1 MLDTKLEP
9 FSSLLAQLQQQQ
21 FDDNFANIGQVQFQ
35 LEISDSK
42 SLQLTKSELLNS
54 PKTQKV
60 TVIGKRPFKVTCY
73 FIFQLKEKKV
83 KQHNLFDFDCMVIQ
97 AQNSTLDRTFEIV
110 LTEHD
115 IGTLVEM
122 IQEATQ
128 HKTAAEYQIDYRKI
142 FNSSLTHQQLFDFAL
157 DALQFNPE
165 ALSIYVSFEQLLN
178 RLVERRKLENLFLTS
193 GGTFVTDQQLL
204 ALNAN
209 T

>member
-204 ALNAN
+204 ALNTN